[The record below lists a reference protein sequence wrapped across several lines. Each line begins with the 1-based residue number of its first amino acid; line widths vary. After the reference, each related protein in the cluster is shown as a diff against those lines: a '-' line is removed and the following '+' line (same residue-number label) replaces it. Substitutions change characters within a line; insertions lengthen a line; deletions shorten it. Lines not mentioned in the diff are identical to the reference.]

1 MGSKIRLLAFAP
13 LYLTGWA
20 IVAGA
25 VVMRSLADSDKQ
37 RQEKGGKDPPPG
49 YITSESGSLDGRKV
63 YDCPR
68 HG

>member
-1 MGSKIRLLAFAP
+1 MRSKIRLLAFAP
-13 LYLTGWA
+13 LYLAGWA

-49 YITSESGSLDGRKV
+49 YITSEPRSPDGCKV